1 MRGNPDSV
9 RRIDPDLAARIEH
22 TSDWRTGYI
31 RPLRDIVQAAAMTP
45 TAAVSVSVDG
55 LDSAH
60 RRFTFTR
67 DGQQSTLQQA
77 MDRYRDPRFGSV
89 TVRGSTLVSV

>member
-1 MRGNPDSV
+1 
-9 RRIDPDLAARIEH
+9 
-22 TSDWRTGYI
+22 
-31 RPLRDIVQAAAMTP
+31 MTP

-89 TVRGSTLVSV
+89 TVRD